1 VIESLYRTMR
11 TIRAFEERVVALVNA
26 NEIAGVTHEYVGE
39 EAVATGVC
47 AALREDDVVTSTH
60 RGHGHLI
67 AKGADVRRMMA
78 ELLGRVD
85 GLNRGRGGSM
95 HVADF
100 AIGVLG
106 ANGIVGAG
114 TPHAAGAAW
123 AFQQAGTDRIAVS
136 FFGDGGVNQG
146 LVLETLNLASLWH
159 LPVLFVCENNGYAV
173 TMPAELATAGTIV
186 GRAEAFG
193 IAAETV
199 DGMDVEAVLAAAERA
214 VARARAGEGPSFLE
228 CRTYRFVGHHTAER
242 AMKLGYRTDEEIE
255 RWRERDPLV
264 VTGAKLEPDVRAAID
279 EEVDVLLDEAVE
291 FARHSARPDPEEALE
306 LVYSDGRR
314 ARDGV
319 AP

>member
-11 TIRAFEERVVALVNA
+11 TIRAFEKRVVELVNA

-47 AALREDDVVTSTH
+47 AALRADDVITSTH

-78 ELLGRVD
+78 ELLGRSD

-100 AIGVLG
+100 AVGVLG

-114 TPHAAGAAW
+114 APHAAGAAW
-123 AFQQAGTDRIAVS
+123 AFRQDGSDRIAVA
-136 FFGDGGVNQG
+136 FFGDGGMNQG
-146 LVLETLNLASLWH
+146 VVFETLNLAAIWN

-173 TMPAELATAGTIV
+173 TMPAERATAGTIV
-186 GRAEAFG
+186 GRVSAFDV
-193 IAAETV
+193 AAESV
-199 DGMDVEAVLAAAERA
+199 DGMDVEAVVPAVQQA
-214 VARARAGEGPSFLE
+214 VARARSGAGPSFIE

-242 AMKLGYRTDEEIE
+242 AMKLGYRTDDEIE
-255 RWRERDPLV
+255 RWRERDPLEL
-264 VTGAKLEPDVRAAID
+264 TGAKLAAGVRAAID
-279 EEVDVLLDEAVE
+279 AEVDALLDDAVD
-291 FARHSARPDPEEALE
+291 FARRSPRPDPTEALD
-306 LVYSDGRR
+306 LVYADGRR